1 MNQGFKVVFRFSFL
15 RIIKNKVFIILST
28 ITLALII
35 LIQSLTMNIG
45 DNILYKNNIGL
56 IFIVVL
62 GIFWLSFVNIGN
74 VASIAIT
81 DNRNGI
87 QSLENRRG
95 LKNSSI
101 FWAKFLPLKIVT
113 TTFICLVYLIYVIIS
128 AISPVYLKDF
138 IIINLGTGLL
148 SLVAYDFLIFGVTLF
163 LAASSKSLK
172 RTLPAV
178 WILTTLFMFFA
189 IFGPIF
195 FALAS
200 DDRTSNNYS
209 PIIKNA
215 KELQGTQN
223 EEDRFLTELYK
234 SMNELEEIF
243 EENIT
248 SDRSHNDTYLFS
260 HWFII
265 WQTFDSGMLP
275 YFGELIEEDAFATS
289 IEKYFNKFETNLEEQ
304 KIEINEIELKKRIKD
319 NLYYQFIKE
328 VSVKSQ
334 GDKIKNFKN
343 SFYYKNSSK
352 NYNKP
357 QQLKEVLTNL
367 KNVDRN
373 KFDISDNELA
383 KLHDSLINMFKF
395 EWSIYSNEE
404 ILNIDPYGR
413 PDTKNIFYNYQF
425 WINDS
430 RYSPG
435 TYLFNLLNYE
445 LLGYFDMEIKVGDYF
460 QWTPKAIWN
469 YRANPFMWFY
479 EMVYFSGKNNPEV
492 NYFMSA
498 DAPLPIAQFSFYDL
512 DSQGELIYSQRPFS
526 VWANYLVFIG
536 MGSLLIGLGYRAFC
550 KTKDER
556 KLVD

>member
-28 ITLALII
+28 IILALII

-45 DNILYKNNIGL
+45 DNILYKNNVGL

-62 GIFWLSFVNIGN
+62 GIFWLSYVNIGN
-74 VASIAIT
+74 IASIAIT
-81 DNRNGI
+81 DSRNGI

-113 TTFICLVYLIYVIIS
+113 TTFVCLVYLIYVMIS

-148 SLVAYDFLIFGVTLF
+148 SLLAYDFLIFGVTLF
-163 LAASSKSLK
+163 LAARSKSLK
-172 RTLPAV
+172 RTLPTV
-178 WILTTLFMFFA
+178 WVLTTLFMFFA

-195 FALAS
+195 FAFAS
-200 DDRTSNNYS
+200 DGPTTNNYS

-215 KELQGTQN
+215 KELQDTQN
-223 EEDRFLTELYK
+223 EEDRFLTELHD
-234 SMNELEEIF
+234 SMNELRDIF
-243 EENIT
+243 SENIT
-248 SDRSHNDTYLFS
+248 SDRVGNDIYLFS
-260 HWFII
+260 PGYII
-265 WQTFDSGMLP
+265 WDTLGRGMLP
-275 YFGELIEEDAFATS
+275 YFGELIEEDAFTSS
-289 IEKYFNKFETNLEEQ
+289 IEKYFKKFNTSLEEQ
-304 KIEINEIELKKRIKD
+304 KIEINEQELRTGIQN

-334 GDKIKNFKN
+334 GDKTKNFKN

-367 KNVDRN
+367 KNIDRN
-373 KFDISDNELA
+373 DFDISDNELA

-395 EWSIYSNEE
+395 EWSIYSNEQ
-404 ILNIDPYGR
+404 ILDIDSYGQ

-460 QWTPKAIWN
+460 QWTPNAIWN

-498 DAPLPIAQFSFYDL
+498 EAPLPISQFSFYDL
-512 DSQGELIYSQRPFS
+512 NSQGELIYSQRPFS

-536 MGSLLIGLGYRAFC
+536 IGTLLAGLGYRSFC